1 MLQLKRY
8 HREAV
13 KFDCKVSNLIEGM
26 VVPLESI
33 SERIGLEK

>member
-8 HREAV
+8 DREA
-13 KFDCKVSNLIEGM
+13 SNLNEGM